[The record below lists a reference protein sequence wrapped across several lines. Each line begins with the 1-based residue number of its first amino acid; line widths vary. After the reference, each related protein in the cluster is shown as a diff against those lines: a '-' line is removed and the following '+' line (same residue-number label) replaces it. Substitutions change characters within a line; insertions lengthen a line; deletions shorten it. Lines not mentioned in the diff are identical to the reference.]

1 MALNAAAQL
10 KLDKVLRNGLR
21 ALKRRLSPILALST
35 VMRDME
41 LTETNTVQVPFYPLD
56 VLASKDFDANGY
68 NFTGAD
74 GVTVG
79 TKPVTVNKR
88 KYQPLEYTSKEL
100 RRNSVVDLGKIME
113 LKIEKLANDVL
124 TDIFSVVTAANFG
137 ASVLESASSAF
148 DRADVNGLR
157 TLANTSLWP
166 QVMRSLLLES
176 AFEGALVGDLLN
188 VSTAGTDSALREG
201 AVGRLSG
208 FDIFDH
214 PGMPENA
221 ERLVGA
227 MLLPYSILTAFA
239 PIEPADEVMDNL
251 SAYSKYTDTESGL
264 TLEYRAWGDPDLDK
278 AKRTIEVSYGY
289 AVGDPAQLKRITRPA

>member
-1 MALNAAAQL
+1 MALNSAAQL
-10 KLDKVLRNGLR
+10 KLDKILRNGLR

-35 VMRDME
+35 VMRDQE

-56 VLASKDFDANGY
+56 TLASKDFAGTYD
-68 NFTGAD
+68 FTGAD

-100 RRNSVVDLGKIME
+100 RRNSVVDLSKIME
-113 LKIEKLANDVL
+113 LKIEKLATDVL
-124 TDIFSVVTAANFG
+124 TDIFSIVTAANFG
-137 ASVLESASSAF
+137 ASVLESAASAF
-148 DRADVNGLR
+148 DRADVNALR

-176 AFEGALVGDLLN
+176 AFEGALVGDLMN
-188 VSTAGTDSALREG
+188 VSTAGTDAALREG
-201 AVGRLSG
+201 AVGRISG
-208 FDIFDH
+208 FDVFDH

-264 TLEYRAWGDPDLDK
+264 TLEYRAWGDPDTDK

-289 AVGDPAQLKRITRPA
+289 ALGDAAQLKRITRPV